1 MGRGGEGGGRNNKK
15 FWGAGIRMLEILFAR
30 RGRRETRPKFV
41 ARRGTFRVVL
51 ACLLSMNRL
60 NFNIARILLYFF
72 CK

>member
-41 ARRGTFRVVL
+41 ARLGTFRAFDESFKLQHSANSVVF
-51 ACLLSMNRL
+51 LL
-60 NFNIARILLYFF
+60 
-72 CK
+72 